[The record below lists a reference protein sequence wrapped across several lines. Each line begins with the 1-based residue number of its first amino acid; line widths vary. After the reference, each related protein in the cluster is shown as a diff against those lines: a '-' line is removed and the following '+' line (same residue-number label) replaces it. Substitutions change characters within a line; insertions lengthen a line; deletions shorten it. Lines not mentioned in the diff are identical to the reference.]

1 MKKQLKNLQA
11 VIRVLLKIK
20 LQIRKK
26 GGVVS

>member
-11 VIRVLLKIK
+11 VIRGLLKIK